1 MDNMISSDDLSTLD
15 IQGQPVVAEVWL
27 APALRHTIAHFPS
40 QYNGIII
47 NDRDNPEALHL

>member
-1 MDNMISSDDLSTLD
+1 MYNMISSDDLSTLY
-15 IQGQPVVAEVWL
+15 IQGQAVVAEVWL